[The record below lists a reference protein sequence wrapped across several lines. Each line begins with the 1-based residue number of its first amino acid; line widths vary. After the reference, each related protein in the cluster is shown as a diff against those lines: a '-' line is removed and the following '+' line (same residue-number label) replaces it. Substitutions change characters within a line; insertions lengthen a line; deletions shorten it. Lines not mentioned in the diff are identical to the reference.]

1 MSEPGVT
8 ALTSLIGISEALP
21 SVLLKEVCEVWGEKL
36 GLNLDSLQDTWV
48 SLLVLFDHS
57 ARDTPLSTQDT
68 GI

>member
-1 MSEPGVT
+1 MPEPGVT
-8 ALTSLIGISEALP
+8 ALTFLIGISETLP
-21 SVLLKEVCEVWGEKL
+21 SVCLEVWQGWGEKL
-36 GLNLDSLQDTWV
+36 GLNSDSLQDTWV